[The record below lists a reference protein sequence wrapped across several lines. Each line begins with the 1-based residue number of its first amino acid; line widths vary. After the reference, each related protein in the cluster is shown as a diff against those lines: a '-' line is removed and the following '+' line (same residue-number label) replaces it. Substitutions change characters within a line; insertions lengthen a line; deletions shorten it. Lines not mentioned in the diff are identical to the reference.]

1 MEDQNCEQ
9 TSQQESPPRNSGV
22 SSKKNK
28 PRRRNKNKQT
38 DSPPSS
44 NSNIFVPPMP
54 NFIPLNSS
62 ETNFAD
68 NIDQT
73 MFYLHKSISEMKF
86 TDLTANQSPK
96 KVKNQQNQQ
105 VQQRK
110 DNKNQTNN
118 IKVYV
123 LTLNYKLMSQNNHSN
138 IITEIELVYAVAK
151 QSGCQLRAI
160 LGSGKD
166 R

>member
-1 MEDQNCEQ
+1 MFIKLKVIKVKKMEDQNCEQ

-54 NFIPLNSS
+54 NFISLNSS

-105 VQQRK
+105 NQQIQQRK

-118 IKVYV
+118 IKVND
-123 LTLNYKLMSQNNHSN
+123 LTQNYKLMSQNN
-138 IITEIELVYAVAK
+138 L
-151 QSGCQLRAI
+151 
-160 LGSGKD
+160 
-166 R
+166 

>member
-1 MEDQNCEQ
+1 
-9 TSQQESPPRNSGV
+9 
-22 SSKKNK
+22 
-28 PRRRNKNKQT
+28 
-38 DSPPSS
+38 
-44 NSNIFVPPMP
+44 MP
-54 NFIPLNSS
+54 NFIPLNST

-105 VQQRK
+105 AQQRK

-118 IKVYV
+118 IKVND
-123 LTLNYKLMSQNNHSN
+123 LTQKYKLMSQKISN
-138 IITEIELVYAVAK
+138 IKTEIELVYAVAK

-160 LGSGKD
+160 LGSRKD